1 LDKSLK
7 MSHLIAPS
15 ILTAN
20 FLELR
25 LAIEMIN
32 GSEADWLHLDIMD
45 GVFVPNM
52 TFGFPVIKL
61 IKEISTKPLDT
72 HLMIVEPDRHLERF
86 RDAGADMLTVHYEA
100 CTHLDRTIDTIKS
113 LGMKAGVAINPHTS
127 VRLLENVMPDL
138 DLVLNMTVNP
148 GYGAQSFIEYSYQKI
163 RQLREMIDESGS
175 KALIQIDGGVG
186 LGNLAGLKKAG
197 VDVFVVGNTVFASD
211 DPVKTIQQLKE
222 I

>member
-1 LDKSLK
+1 

-25 LAIEMIN
+25 AAIEMIN

-52 TFGFPVIKL
+52 TFGFPIIKL

-72 HLMIVEPDRHLERF
+72 HLMIVEPDRHLEGF

-127 VRLLENVMPDL
+127 VRLLENVLPDL

-186 LGNLAGLKKAG
+186 LGNLAGLKEAG
-197 VDVFVVGNTVFASD
+197 VDVFVVGNTVCASD

>member
-1 LDKSLK
+1 

-25 LAIEMIN
+25 AAIEMIN

-61 IKEISTKPLDT
+61 IKEISSKPLDT
-72 HLMIVEPDRHLERF
+72 HLMIVEPDRHLESF

-127 VRLLENVMPDL
+127 VRLLENVLPNL

-163 RQLREMIDESGS
+163 RQLWEMRDQSGS

-186 LGNLAGLKKAG
+186 LGNLADLKEAG

-211 DPVKTIQQLKE
+211 DPVTTIKQLKE

>member
-1 LDKSLK
+1 

-25 LAIEMIN
+25 KEVEMIN

-72 HLMIVEPDRHLERF
+72 HLMIVEPDRHLESF
-86 RDAGADMLTVHYEA
+86 LASGADMLTVHYEA

-127 VRLLENVMPDL
+127 VQLLENILPDL

-148 GYGAQSFIEYSYQKI
+148 GYGAQSLIEYSYRKI
-163 RQLREMIDESGS
+163 RQLRELIAKTGS
-175 KALIQIDGGVG
+175 NALIQIDGGVG
-186 LGNLAGLKKAG
+186 LANLAGLKEAG

-211 DPVKTIQQLKE
+211 DPLQTIRQLKE

>member
-1 LDKSLK
+1 

-25 LAIEMIN
+25 KEVEMVN

-52 TFGFPVIKL
+52 TFGFHIIKL

-72 HLMIVEPDRHLERF
+72 HLMIVEPDRHLESF
-86 RDAGADMLTVHYEA
+86 LAAGADMLTVHYEA

-127 VRLLENVMPDL
+127 VQLLENILPDI

-148 GYGAQSFIEYSYQKI
+148 GYGAQSLIEYSYRKI
-163 RQLREMIDESGS
+163 RQLRELIAKTGS
-175 KALIQIDGGVG
+175 NALIQIDGGVG
-186 LGNLAGLKKAG
+186 LGNLAGLKEAG

-211 DPVKTIQQLKE
+211 DPLQTIKQLKE

>member
-1 LDKSLK
+1 

-25 LAIEMIN
+25 KEVEMVN
-32 GSEADWLHLDIMD
+32 SSEADWIHLDIMD

-72 HLMIVEPDRHLERF
+72 HLMIVEPDRHLESF
-86 RDAGADMLTVHYEA
+86 LAAGADMLTVHYEA
-100 CTHLDRTIDTIKS
+100 CTHLDRTIDFIKS

-127 VRLLENVMPDL
+127 VQLLENILPDL

-148 GYGAQSFIEYSYQKI
+148 GYGAQSLIEYSYRKI
-163 RQLREMIDESGS
+163 RQLRELIAKTGS
-175 KALIQIDGGVG
+175 NALIQIDGGVG
-186 LGNLAGLKKAG
+186 LGNLASLKEAG

-211 DPVKTIQQLKE
+211 DPLQTIKQLKE

>member
-1 LDKSLK
+1 
-7 MSHLIAPS
+7 MIAPS

-25 LAIEMIN
+25 AAIEMIN

-52 TFGFPVIKL
+52 TFGFPIIKL

-72 HLMIVEPDRHLERF
+72 HLMIVEPDRHLESF

-127 VRLLENVMPDL
+127 VRLLENILPDL

-148 GYGAQSFIEYSYQKI
+148 GYGAQSLIEYSYRKI
-163 RQLREMIDESGS
+163 RQLRELIEKTGS
-175 KALIQIDGGVG
+175 SALIQIDGGVG
-186 LGNLAGLKKAG
+186 LGNLASLKKAG

-211 DPVKTIQQLKE
+211 DPVKTIRQLKE

>member
-1 LDKSLK
+1 LDKYLK

-25 LAIEMIN
+25 AAIQMIN

-52 TFGFPVIKL
+52 TFGFPIIKL

-72 HLMIVEPDRHLERF
+72 HLMIVEPDRHLESF

-100 CTHLDRTIDTIKS
+100 CTHLDRTITTIKT

-127 VRLLENVMPDL
+127 VRLLENVLPDL

-148 GYGAQSFIEYSYQKI
+148 GYGAQSFIEYSYKKI
-163 RQLREMIDESGS
+163 RQLREMRDQSGS

-186 LGNLAGLKKAG
+186 LGNLASLKEAG
-197 VDVFVVGNTVFASD
+197 VDIFVVGNTVFASD
-211 DPVKTIQQLKE
+211 DPVKTIRQLKE

>member
-1 LDKSLK
+1 

-25 LAIEMIN
+25 KEVEMVN
-32 GSEADWLHLDIMD
+32 SSEADWIHLDIMD

-72 HLMIVEPDRHLERF
+72 HLMIVEPDRHLESF
-86 RDAGADMLTVHYEA
+86 LAAGADMLTVHYEA

-127 VRLLENVMPDL
+127 VQLLENILPDL

-148 GYGAQSFIEYSYQKI
+148 GYGAQSLIEYSYRKI
-163 RQLREMIDESGS
+163 RQLRELIEKTGS
-175 KALIQIDGGVG
+175 HALIQIDGGVG
-186 LGNLAGLKKAG
+186 LGNLASLKEAG

-211 DPVKTIQQLKE
+211 NPLQTIRQLKE

>member
-1 LDKSLK
+1 

-25 LAIEMIN
+25 AAIEMIN

-52 TFGFPVIKL
+52 TFGFPIIKL

-72 HLMIVEPDRHLERF
+72 HLMIVEPDRHLESF

-127 VRLLENVMPDL
+127 VRLLENILPDL

-148 GYGAQSFIEYSYQKI
+148 GYGAQSLIEYSYRKI
-163 RQLREMIDESGS
+163 RQLRELIEKTGS
-175 KALIQIDGGVG
+175 SALIQIDGGVG
-186 LGNLAGLKKAG
+186 LGNLASLKKAG

-211 DPVKTIQQLKE
+211 DPVKTIRQLKE

>member
-1 LDKSLK
+1 

-25 LAIEMIN
+25 KEVEMVN
-32 GSEADWLHLDIMD
+32 SSEADWIHLDIMD

-52 TFGFPVIKL
+52 TFGFPIIKL

-72 HLMIVEPDRHLERF
+72 HLMIVEPDRHLESF
-86 RDAGADMLTVHYEA
+86 LAAGADMLTVHYEA

-127 VRLLENVMPDL
+127 VQLLENILPDL
-138 DLVLNMTVNP
+138 DLILNMTVNP
-148 GYGAQSFIEYSYQKI
+148 GYGAQSLIEYSYRKI
-163 RQLREMIDESGS
+163 RQLRELIAKTGS
-175 KALIQIDGGVG
+175 NALIQIDGGVG
-186 LGNLAGLKKAG
+186 LGNLAGLKEAG

-211 DPVKTIQQLKE
+211 DPLQTIKQLKE

>member
-1 LDKSLK
+1 

-25 LAIEMIN
+25 KEVEIIN

-45 GVFVPNM
+45 GVFVPNI

-72 HLMIVEPDRHLERF
+72 HLMIVEPDRHLESF
-86 RDAGADMLTVHYEA
+86 LASGADMLTVHYEA

-127 VRLLENVMPDL
+127 VQLLENILPDL

-148 GYGAQSFIEYSYQKI
+148 GYGAQSLIEYSYRKI
-163 RQLREMIDESGS
+163 RQLRELIAKTGS
-175 KALIQIDGGVG
+175 NALIQIDGGVG
-186 LGNLAGLKKAG
+186 LGNLAGLKEAG

-211 DPVKTIQQLKE
+211 DPVQTIRQLKE

>member
-1 LDKSLK
+1 

-25 LAIEMIN
+25 TAVEMIN
-32 GSEADWLHLDIMD
+32 GSDADWLHLDIMD

-86 RDAGADMLTVHYEA
+86 RDAGADMLTVHYET

-127 VRLLENVMPDL
+127 VRLLENILPNL

-148 GYGAQSFIEYSYQKI
+148 GYGAQSFIDYSYQKI
-163 RQLREMIDESGS
+163 RQLREMITASGS
-175 KALIQIDGGVG
+175 HALIQIDGGVG
-186 LGNLAGLKKAG
+186 LGNLASLKEAG
-197 VDVFVVGNTVFASD
+197 VDVFVVGNTVFSSD
-211 DPVKTIQQLKE
+211 DPVKTISQLKE

>member
-1 LDKSLK
+1 

-25 LAIEMIN
+25 AAVEMIN
-32 GSEADWLHLDIMD
+32 GSDADWLHLDIMD

-72 HLMIVEPDRHLERF
+72 HLMIVEPDRHLESF
-86 RDAGADMLTVHYEA
+86 RDAGADMLTVHYET

-127 VRLLENVMPDL
+127 VRLLENILPNV

-148 GYGAQSFIEYSYQKI
+148 GYGAQSFIDYSYQKI
-163 RQLREMIDESGS
+163 RQLRKMIDQSGS

-186 LGNLAGLKKAG
+186 IGNLAGLKEAG
-197 VDVFVVGNTVFASD
+197 VDVFVVGNTVFSSD
-211 DPVKTIQQLKE
+211 DPVKTISQLKE

>member
-1 LDKSLK
+1 

-25 LAIEMIN
+25 AAVEMIN

-52 TFGFPVIKL
+52 TFGFPIIKL
-61 IKEISTKPLDT
+61 IKEVSTKPLDT
-72 HLMIVEPDRHLERF
+72 HLMIVEPDRHLEKF

-100 CTHLDRTIDTIKS
+100 CTHLDRTIATIKS

-127 VRLLENVMPDL
+127 VRLLENVLPAL

-163 RQLREMIDESGS
+163 RQLREMIDRSGS
-175 KALIQIDGGVG
+175 GALIQIDGGVG
-186 LGNLAGLKKAG
+186 LGNLASLKEAG
-197 VDVFVVGNTVFASD
+197 VDVFVVGNTVFSSD
-211 DPVKTIQQLKE
+211 DPIRTIEQLKA

>member
-1 LDKSLK
+1 

-20 FLELR
+20 FLDLQ
-25 LAIEMIN
+25 AAVEMVN
-32 GSEADWLHLDIMD
+32 RSDADWLHLDIMD

-52 TFGFPVIKL
+52 TFGFPIIRQ

-72 HLMIVEPDRHLERF
+72 HLMIVEPDRHLDKF
-86 RDAGADMLTVHYEA
+86 LAAGADLLTVHYEA
-100 CTHLDRTIDTIKS
+100 CTHLDRTIATIKS

-127 VRLLENVMPDL
+127 VHLLENILPQL

-148 GYGAQSFIEYSYQKI
+148 GYGAQTFIEYSYQKI
-163 RQLREMIDESGS
+163 RRLRQMIDASGS
-175 KALIQIDGGVG
+175 ETLIQIDGGVG
-186 LGNLAGLKKAG
+186 LGNLASLKEAG
-197 VDVFVVGNTVFASD
+197 VDCFVVGNTVFASG
-211 DPVKTIQQLKE
+211 DPVGTIRKLKA

>member
-1 LDKSLK
+1 

-25 LAIEMIN
+25 KEVEMIN

-72 HLMIVEPDRHLERF
+72 HLMIVEPDRHLESF
-86 RDAGADMLTVHYEA
+86 LAAGADMLTVHYEA

-127 VRLLENVMPDL
+127 VQLLENILPDL

-148 GYGAQSFIEYSYQKI
+148 GYGAQSLIEYSYRKI
-163 RQLREMIDESGS
+163 RQLRELIAKTGS
-175 KALIQIDGGVG
+175 NALIQIDGGVG
-186 LGNLAGLKKAG
+186 LANLAGLKEVG

-211 DPVKTIQQLKE
+211 DPVQTIRQLKE

>member
-1 LDKSLK
+1 MDNQLK

-25 LAIEMIN
+25 KEVEMIN

-72 HLMIVEPDRHLERF
+72 HLMIVEPDRHLESF
-86 RDAGADMLTVHYEA
+86 LAAGADMLTVHYEA

-127 VRLLENVMPDL
+127 VQLLENILPDL

-148 GYGAQSFIEYSYQKI
+148 GYGGQSLIEYSYRKI
-163 RQLREMIDESGS
+163 RQLRELIAKTGS
-175 KALIQIDGGVG
+175 NALIQIDGGVG
-186 LGNLAGLKKAG
+186 LGNLASLKEAG

-211 DPVKTIQQLKE
+211 DPLQTIKQLKE

>member
-1 LDKSLK
+1 

-20 FLELR
+20 FLDLR
-25 LAIEMIN
+25 AAIEMIN

-45 GVFVPNM
+45 GVFVPNL

-61 IKEISTKPLDT
+61 IRKISTKPLDT
-72 HLMIVEPDRHLERF
+72 HLMIVEPDRHLESF

-100 CTHLDRTIDTIKS
+100 CIHLDRTIDTIKS

-127 VRLLENVMPDL
+127 VRLLENVLPNL

-163 RQLREMIDESGS
+163 RQLREMIDQSGS
-175 KALIQIDGGVG
+175 SALIQIDGGVG
-186 LGNLAGLKKAG
+186 LGNLASLREAG
-197 VDVFVVGNTVFASD
+197 VDVFVVGNTVFSSD
-211 DPVKTIQQLKE
+211 DPVKTIRQLKE

>member
-1 LDKSLK
+1 

-20 FLELR
+20 FLDLR
-25 LAIEMIN
+25 AAIEMVN
-32 GSEADWLHLDIMD
+32 SSEADWLHLDIMD

-52 TFGFPVIKL
+52 TFGFPVISQ
-61 IKEISTKPLDT
+61 IKELSTKPLDT
-72 HLMIVEPDRHLERF
+72 HLMIVEPDRHLESF
-86 RDAGADMLTVHYEA
+86 LAAGADMLTVHYEA

-127 VRLLENVMPDL
+127 VRLLENILPDL

-148 GYGAQSFIEYSYQKI
+148 GYGAQSLIEYSYRKI
-163 RQLREMIDESGS
+163 RQLRELIEKTGS

-186 LGNLAGLKKAG
+186 LGNLAHLKEAG

-211 DPVKTIQQLKE
+211 DPLKTIRQLKE

>member
-1 LDKSLK
+1 
-7 MSHLIAPS
+7 MSHMIAPS

-25 LAIEMIN
+25 AAIEMIN

-52 TFGFPVIKL
+52 TFGFPIIKL

-72 HLMIVEPDRHLERF
+72 HLMIVEPDRHLESF

-127 VRLLENVMPDL
+127 VRLLENILPDL

-148 GYGAQSFIEYSYQKI
+148 GYGAQSLIEYSYRKI
-163 RQLREMIDESGS
+163 RQLRELIEKTGS
-175 KALIQIDGGVG
+175 SALIQIDGGVG
-186 LGNLAGLKKAG
+186 LGNLASLKKAG

-211 DPVKTIQQLKE
+211 DPVKTIRQLKE

>member
-1 LDKSLK
+1 

-25 LAIEMIN
+25 AAIEMIN

-52 TFGFPVIKL
+52 TFGFPIIKL

-72 HLMIVEPDRHLERF
+72 HLMIVEPDRHLEGF

-127 VRLLENVMPDL
+127 VRLLENVLPDL

-186 LGNLAGLKKAG
+186 LGNLAGLKEAG

-211 DPVKTIQQLKE
+211 DPVKTIKQLKE

>member
-1 LDKSLK
+1 

-25 LAIEMIN
+25 AAIEMIN

-52 TFGFPVIKL
+52 TFGFPIIKL

-72 HLMIVEPDRHLERF
+72 HLMIVEPDRHLESF

-127 VRLLENVMPDL
+127 VRLLENVLPNL

-148 GYGAQSFIEYSYQKI
+148 GYGAQSFIEYSYTKI
-163 RQLREMIDESGS
+163 RQLREMRDQSGS
-175 KALIQIDGGVG
+175 RALIQVDGGVG
-186 LGNLAGLKKAG
+186 LGNLASLKEAG

-211 DPVKTIQQLKE
+211 DPVKTIKQLKA

>member
-1 LDKSLK
+1 

-25 LAIEMIN
+25 AAIEMIN

-52 TFGFPVIKL
+52 TFGFPIIKL

-72 HLMIVEPDRHLERF
+72 HLMIVEPDRHLEGF

-127 VRLLENVMPDL
+127 VRLLENVLPDL

-186 LGNLAGLKKAG
+186 LGNLAGLKEAG

>member
-1 LDKSLK
+1 

-25 LAIEMIN
+25 TAIEMIN
-32 GSEADWLHLDIMD
+32 GSDADWLHLDIMD

-86 RDAGADMLTVHYEA
+86 RDAGADMLTVHYET

-127 VRLLENVMPDL
+127 VRLLENILPNL

-163 RQLREMIDESGS
+163 RQLREMITASGS
-175 KALIQIDGGVG
+175 HALIQIDGGVG
-186 LGNLAGLKKAG
+186 FGNLASLKEAG
-197 VDVFVVGNTVFASD
+197 VDVFVVGNTVFSSD
-211 DPVKTIQQLKE
+211 DPVKTISQLKE

>member
-1 LDKSLK
+1 

-25 LAIEMIN
+25 KEVEMVN
-32 GSEADWLHLDIMD
+32 SSEADWIHLDIMD

-72 HLMIVEPDRHLERF
+72 HLMIVEPDRHLESF
-86 RDAGADMLTVHYEA
+86 LASGADMLTVHYEA

-127 VRLLENVMPDL
+127 VQLLENILPDL

-148 GYGAQSFIEYSYQKI
+148 GYGAQSLIEYSYRKI
-163 RQLREMIDESGS
+163 RQLRELIAKTGS
-175 KALIQIDGGVG
+175 NALIQIDGGVG
-186 LGNLAGLKKAG
+186 LGNLAGLKEAG

-211 DPVKTIQQLKE
+211 DPIKTIRQLKE

>member
-1 LDKSLK
+1 

-25 LAIEMIN
+25 KEVEMIN

-72 HLMIVEPDRHLERF
+72 HLMIVEPDRHLESF
-86 RDAGADMLTVHYEA
+86 LASGADMLTVHYEA

-127 VRLLENVMPDL
+127 VQLLENILPDL

-148 GYGAQSFIEYSYQKI
+148 GYGAQSLIEYSYRKI
-163 RQLREMIDESGS
+163 RQLRELIAKTGS
-175 KALIQIDGGVG
+175 NALIQIDGGVG
-186 LGNLAGLKKAG
+186 LGNLAGLKEAG

-211 DPVKTIQQLKE
+211 DPVQTIRQLKE

>member
-1 LDKSLK
+1 

-20 FLELR
+20 FLDLR
-25 LAIEMIN
+25 NAIEMVN
-32 GSEADWLHLDIMD
+32 RSEADWLHLDIMD

-52 TFGFPVIKL
+52 TFGFPIIKL

-86 RDAGADMLTVHYEA
+86 LAAGADMLTVHYEA
-100 CTHLDRTIDTIKS
+100 CIHLDRTIDTIKS

-127 VRLLENVMPDL
+127 VRLLENILPDL

-148 GYGAQSFIEYSYQKI
+148 GYGAQSLIEYSYRKI
-163 RQLREMIDESGS
+163 RQLRELIDKTGS
-175 KALIQIDGGVG
+175 SALIQIDGGVG
-186 LGNLAGLKKAG
+186 LGNLARLKEAG
-197 VDVFVVGNTVFASD
+197 VDVFVVGNTVFASN
-211 DPVKTIQQLKE
+211 DPVQTIRQLKE
-222 I
+222 IR

>member
-1 LDKSLK
+1 
-7 MSHLIAPS
+7 MVNA
-15 ILTAN
+15 
-20 FLELR
+20 
-25 LAIEMIN
+25 
-32 GSEADWLHLDIMD
+32 SEADWLHLDIMD

-52 TFGFPVIKL
+52 TFGFPIIRQ
-61 IKEISTKPLDT
+61 IKELSTKPLDT

-86 RDAGADMLTVHYEA
+86 LAAGADMLTVHYEA

-127 VRLLENVMPDL
+127 VRLLENILPDL

-148 GYGAQSFIEYSYQKI
+148 GYGAQSLIEYSYRKI
-163 RQLREMIDESGS
+163 RQLRELIEKTGSG
-175 KALIQIDGGVG
+175 ALIQIDGGVG
-186 LGNLAGLKKAG
+186 LENLASLKEAG

-211 DPVKTIQQLKE
+211 DPVQTIRQLKE